1 MQDWHPGRSSAR
13 VERLC
18 ARRRPL
24 RRRRDGAMFGCAV
37 AVKIVLEGGEVAFN
51 NTRQLGIGGDAGG
64 TKFTLNRRHDR
75 SRQSRPRQLR
85 TMYGSAGFVR
95 FPILFG
101 GRDAFRRATRL
112 GPMRGACPVS

>member
-51 NTRQLGIGGDAGG
+51 NTRQLDIGGDAGG

-85 TMYGSAGFVR
+85 TMVTGVQGSYVFLSFSVV
-95 FPILFG
+95 
-101 GRDAFRRATRL
+101 ATRSAERHAL
-112 GPMRGACPVS
+112 GL